1 MMMKKDFNCDF
12 TLTKITN
19 QSVEIKN
26 LQIENEALEKERK
39 KLETVNIYL
48 ILFLISSISLNVL
61 LLAILLL

>member
-1 MMMKKDFNCDF
+1 MMKKDFNCDF

>member
-1 MMMKKDFNCDF
+1 MKKDFNCDF
-12 TLTKITN
+12 TLAKITN
-19 QSVEIKN
+19 QSVEINN
-26 LQIENEALEKERK
+26 LQIENESLEKERK

>member
-1 MMMKKDFNCDF
+1 MMKKDFNCDF

-39 KLETVNIYL
+39 KLETANIYL
-48 ILFLISSISLNVL
+48 ILFIITSIALNIL

>member
-1 MMMKKDFNCDF
+1 MTKKDFNCDF

-61 LLAILLL
+61 LLAIMLL